1 MSIGVQRMIREPMT
15 TLPPPPSDTA
25 TVAVVTVSYGSE
37 EVLGPF
43 LHSLQAATDLPLRVI
58 VADNKPT
65 SGTSDVQ
72 TLAAGAGA
80 DYQPMPSNRGYGHAV
95 NHVVKGL
102 PKEIQWVV
110 ISNPDVTANAGAI
123 DTLLATAQADPI
135 VAAVG
140 PKILSTSGDTYPSAR
155 TVPSIRS
162 GIGHALFANIW
173 PGNPWTSHYRRDAET
188 TQSARDAG
196 WLSGAFLMVRRS
208 VLDQLGGFDES
219 YFMYFE
225 DVDLGYR
232 IGKLGLRNVYQ
243 PAASVVHSG
252 AHATQ
257 AESARMIRAHHDS
270 AKRFLFKQYPGPLLW
285 PVRIALAAGLSIRA
299 RIAERRSPA

>member
-1 MSIGVQRMIREPMT
+1 MIGDHMT
-15 TLPPPPSDTA
+15 ALLTPPTGTA

-37 EVLGPF
+37 NVLDPF
-43 LHSLQAATDLPLRVI
+43 LASLREAATIPLHVV
-58 VADNKPT
+58 VADNKPA
-65 SGTSDVQ
+65 SGSGEVER
-72 TLAAGAGA
+72 LAGASGA
-80 DYQPMPSNRGYGHAV
+80 KYRAMASNRGYGHAV
-95 NHVVKGL
+95 NQIVKTL
-102 PKEIQWVV
+102 PAEIEWVV

-123 DTLLATAQADPI
+123 DILLAAAAGDDT

-162 GIGHALFANIW
+162 GIGHALFANVW
-173 PGNPWTSHYRRDAET
+173 PGNPWTSHYRKDAE
-188 TQSARDAG
+188 SSVSLRDAG

-208 VLDQLGGFDES
+208 VLDRLGGFDES

-270 AKRFLFKQYPGPLLW
+270 AKRFLYKQYPGPLFW
-285 PVRIALAAGLSIRA
+285 PVRAALAAGLGVRA
-299 RIAERRSPA
+299 RIAEKRGKL